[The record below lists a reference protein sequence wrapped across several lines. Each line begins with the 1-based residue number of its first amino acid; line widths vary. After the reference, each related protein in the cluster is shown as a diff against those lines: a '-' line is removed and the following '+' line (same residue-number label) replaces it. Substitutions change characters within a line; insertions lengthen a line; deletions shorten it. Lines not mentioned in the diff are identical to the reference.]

1 MRQVRAKKANVSE
14 PLITHRKRIDDVE
27 TGECRCSGMSAGD
40 TCLLPVRRPV
50 WRWRE
55 LGSGSCVERG
65 NLRPDTA
72 AGQCRSQEGA
82 LQQQQLRGA
91 EYRCGTQGRTA
102 PYER

>member
-1 MRQVRAKKANVSE
+1 MRAEKANVSE

-27 TGECRCSGMSAGD
+27 TGEGRCLGMSAGD
-40 TCLLPVRRPV
+40 TCILPARRPV

-55 LGSGSCVERG
+55 LGSGSCAERG
-65 NLRPDTA
+65 NLRPDTGPAA
-72 AGQCRSQEGA
+72 AGLKREHSKQRQ
-82 LQQQQLRGA
+82 LQGA